1 MKHLSAAIN
10 MLIKH
15 KKKNIKFKNIK
26 FKNIKTLIKKN
37 LIIKKKSTLSVTY
50 LNNKSNLIKFNKNIK
65 I

>member
-1 MKHLSAAIN
+1 MVGASLTIN

-26 FKNIKTLIKKN
+26 TRTTAMLIKKN
-37 LIIKKKSTLSVTY
+37 LIIIKKNKISATY
-50 LNNKSNLIKFNKNIK
+50 SNNKSNITKINKKIK